1 MRKYEAKKAC
11 EAWSAKSPTYT
22 YTWIYKTS
30 WYEFENGETSG
41 QKTIFDGKKFLY
53 GERVEKE
60 ENKSSKAG
68 LRGCWHEKDTKQF
81 LGMQNQILKGGEI
94 IILSPTAR
102 IIKPFF
108 IQISLVIIPASPS
121 GKGKGDL
128 FDFSGVSSN
137 APIIPLILASPIS
150 G

>member
-1 MRKYEAKKAC
+1 MKRFLFLALTAGLLSSCGYSSKYEAKKAC

-94 IILSPTAR
+94 ITRSEAIEIYRDSNR
-102 IIKPFF
+102 K
-108 IQISLVIIPASPS
+108 LV
-121 GKGKGDL
+121 KRFKY
-128 FDFSGVSSN
+128 
-137 APIIPLILASPIS
+137 
-150 G
+150 

>member
-1 MRKYEAKKAC
+1 MKRLLLLALTAGLLSPVAAEAFWKYGSKYEAKKAC

-22 YTWIYKTS
+22 YKWIYKTS

-60 ENKSSKAG
+60 ENKSRKAG
-68 LRGCWHEKDTKQF
+68 LRECWHEKDTKQF

-94 IILSPTAR
+94 YTRSEAIEIAVGSNM
-102 IIKPFF
+102 K
-108 IQISLVIIPASPS
+108 LV
-121 GKGKGDL
+121 KRFKY
-128 FDFSGVSSN
+128 
-137 APIIPLILASPIS
+137 
-150 G
+150 